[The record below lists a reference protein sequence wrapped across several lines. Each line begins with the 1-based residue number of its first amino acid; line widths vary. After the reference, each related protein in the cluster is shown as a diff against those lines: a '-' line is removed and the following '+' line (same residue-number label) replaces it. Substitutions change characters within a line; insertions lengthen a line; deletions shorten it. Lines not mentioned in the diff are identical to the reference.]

1 MKSDIIISGVGGQGT
16 ITIAATIGGAALNNN
31 LNIKQ
36 SEVHGMSQR
45 GGSVVSNLRISDK
58 EVFSDLIP
66 FGGAD
71 IILSIE
77 PMESLRYTSY
87 LSENGWLVT
96 NVTAYDN
103 IENYPEME
111 ALKAEIKKVK
121 NSIIL
126 DANKIAKESGSS
138 RSNNIV
144 MLGAASHFIDIP
156 AEELEKSISQFFNAK
171 GEKIINANIK
181 AFRAGR
187 EFVSGLI

>member
-31 LNIKQ
+31 LNLKQ

-103 IENYPEME
+103 IDNYPEIE
-111 ALKAEIKKVK
+111 ALKSEIKKVK

-156 AEELEKSISQFFNAK
+156 TDELEKSISQFFNAK
-171 GEKIINANIK
+171 GDKIVNANIK